1 MGFFIASFK
10 VTTAAKNKCSEKEA
24 INNKG
29 TNAMNI
35 QVRGLMML
43 KTEAIDQS
51 ALKFVP

>member
-1 MGFFIASFK
+1 MFGD
-10 VTTAAKNKCSEKEA
+10 
-24 INNKG
+24 NKG

-43 KTEAIDQS
+43 KTEGKNHLSEAVDKS